1 MNPAGGPDLIGIA
14 VYGDPGAP
22 ETNIIHIEQS
32 GLGLPDEAYYRE
44 DHYAPIREAYVDM
57 VAKQLKNAK
66 LAADDEQAE
75 AQAQRFLD
83 VETRIAANHWDN
95 VATRDSVKTYNPTD
109 YAELSGMLA
118 DYDLDTWIE
127 SCSPHMIRLPPLRCS
142 RLISEAFSTMWW
154 CMSPASS
161 PVLTHSGR
169 PRISTI
175 SSCGHACM

>member
-1 MNPAGGPDLIGIA
+1 M
-14 VYGDPGAP
+14 
-22 ETNIIHIEQS
+22 
-32 GLGLPDEAYYRE
+32 GLPDEAYYRE

-66 LAADDEQAE
+66 LATDDEQAE

-118 DYDLDTWIE
+118 DYDLDTWIDAWQSAYDQTSAAQVQPLDFRGIFNHVVVHE
-127 SCSPHMIRLPPLRCS
+127 PSFLTGLNAFWKAADLDDLKLWARVHVIIGSTLELPHEFDLS
-142 RLISEAFSTMWW
+142 LI
-154 CMSPASS
+154 
-161 PVLTHSGR
+161 H
-169 PRISTI
+169 I
-175 SSCGHACM
+175 